1 MRPIA
6 ILFPLLIAASAAL
19 PGQGVITTMAGV
31 QFASCGPVGDGGP
44 ATSAQL
50 CGAQSP
56 AIDASGNVYFFDY
69 GNARIRKIAPDGTIT
84 TIAGTGVH
92 GSSGDGGPALNATLG
107 GIFQMAVDPS
117 GQHLCFGDAQ
127 AYKIR
132 CITLATGIIQ
142 GYGTGTP
149 GYAGD
154 GGNVANATFYDLEG
168 AAFDD
173 QGNFYV
179 ADSARN
185 NVRRVDAV
193 TGIVTTFA
201 GPGPGYCCAP
211 LGDGGPAA
219 GANIYQPA
227 GLAFHSGVLYISDEG
242 NDRVRSVSL
251 ATDIINTV
259 AGNGSPYDS
268 GDGGP
273 AVSAGLVPRWIAAD
287 GSGNLF
293 IDVGTAVRMVDPS
306 GIITTIAGT
315 PGTSGWGYDDI
326 PATQTVTGGIDGL
339 GWDPVATRLLISDT
353 GDRIRQIFYTPAT
366 TTSLSVSPNPAFPGQ
381 QATLQATVSP
391 ADATGSVRF
400 YQGSS
405 LLGSAT
411 LNNSVATF
419 PWTSSSGSYPLH
431 AVYGGDPTHNLS
443 ISGTVTLTI
452 QKGNT
457 TTALASNLN
466 PSVQGQTVTFTATVT
481 PSDATEGVLF
491 YNGATLLGTTALSG
505 GVATFTTSTLPAG
518 SNSISARYAGNGQYN
533 GSTSPTLAQVVKSTT
548 TTSLA
553 STPNPSTLGAT
564 VTLTASVTPA
574 AASGSVQFFNGSTL
588 LGASNLSGGQ
598 AQLAVANLPAG
609 TDLLTAVYGGDAN
622 NSGSTSAALA
632 QVVKAATSTGLTSSP
647 NPSTFGSPVTLT
659 ANVTPA
665 SATGSVQ
672 FFNGSALLGTANLSA
687 GTAQLTVANLP
698 AGTDS
703 LTAVYSGDANNAPS
717 TSGARVQTV
726 NKANSTTTIS
736 ASPASQ
742 SNSGQ
747 TVTFTAKVTPTAG
760 TGVVQFLDGS
770 TLIGSGTL
778 NNGTAVF
785 STTSL
790 AVGNHS
796 IKASYGG
803 DSNVNGSQ
811 SAVLSYKVKH

>member
-6 ILFPLLIAASAAL
+6 IFFALLISTSAIL
-19 PGQGVITTMAGV
+19 PGQGIITTMAGV
-31 QFASCGPVGDGGP
+31 QFANCGPLGDGGP

-50 CGAQSP
+50 CAAKSP
-56 AIDASGNVYFFDY
+56 AVDASGNIYFFDY
-69 GNARIRKIAPDGTIT
+69 GNARIRKITPDGTIT

-132 CITLATGIIQ
+132 CVILGDGIIN

-179 ADSARN
+179 SDSATN
-185 NVRRVDAV
+185 TVRRVDMV

-219 GANIYQPA
+219 GANLYEPE
-227 GLAFHSGVLYISDEG
+227 GLAYHNGALYISDEG
-242 NDRVRSVSL
+242 NFRVRSVNL
-251 ATDIINTV
+251 ATGIITTV

-273 AVSAGLVPRWIAAD
+273 AVSAGLVPRWLAVD
-287 GSGNLF
+287 GLGNLF
-293 IDVGTAVRMVDPS
+293 IDVGTAVRMVDTS
-306 GIITTIAGT
+306 GTITTIAGT
-315 PGTSGWGYDDI
+315 PGNSGWGYDDI
-326 PATQTVTGGIDGL
+326 PATQTYTGGIDGL

-353 GDRIRQIFYTPAT
+353 GDRIRQIFYTPPT
-366 TTSLSVSPNPAFPGQ
+366 TTALSVSPNPALPGVS
-381 QATLQATVSP
+381 ATLQATVSP
-391 ADATGSVRF
+391 EDATGSVRF
-400 YQGSS
+400 YQGSF

-411 LNNSVATF
+411 LNNAVATF
-419 PWTSSSGSYPLH
+419 PWTSSAGSYPMH

-443 ISGTVTLTI
+443 SSNTVTLTI

-457 TTALASNLN
+457 TTALGSNLN
-466 PSVQGQTVTFTATVT
+466 PSVQGQAVTFTAAVT
-481 PSDATEGVLF
+481 PSDATEGVQF
-491 YNGATLLGTTALSG
+491 YNGGTLLGASALSG
-505 GVATFTTSTLPAG
+505 GVATFTTSTLPTG

-533 GSTSPTLAQVVKSTT
+533 GSTSAPLAQVVKVAT

-553 STPNPSTLGAT
+553 SA
-564 VTLTASVTPA
+564 
-574 AASGSVQFFNGSTL
+574 
-588 LGASNLSGGQ
+588 
-598 AQLAVANLPAG
+598 
-609 TDLLTAVYGGDAN
+609 
-622 NSGSTSAALA
+622 
-632 QVVKAATSTGLTSSP
+632 P
-647 NPSTFGSPVTLT
+647 NPSTFGSSVTLT
-659 ANVTPA
+659 ATVTPA

-672 FFNGSALLGTANLSA
+672 FFNGGAVLGTANLT
-687 GTAQLTVANLP
+687 GGKAQLTIASLP

-703 LTAVYSGDANNAPS
+703 LTAGYGGDAGDAPS
-717 TSGARVQTV
+717 TSGATAQTV
-726 NKANSTTTIS
+726 NKANSTNTIS
-736 ASPASQ
+736 ASPPTQ

-747 TVTFTAKVTPTAG
+747 TVAFTAKVTPSAA

-770 TLIGSGTL
+770 TPIGSATL
-778 NNGTAVF
+778 SNGIAVF
-785 STTSL
+785 STAKL

-811 SAVLSYKVKH
+811 SGALSYRVKH

>member
-1 MRPIA
+1 MGSIA
-6 ILFPLLIAASAAL
+6 ILFTLLLAASAAL
-19 PGQGVITTMAGV
+19 PGQGIITTMAGV
-31 QFASCGPVGDGGP
+31 QFASCGPLGDGGP

-50 CGAQSP
+50 CGAQTP
-56 AIDASGNVYFFDY
+56 AVDASGNIYFFDY
-69 GNARIRKIAPDGTIT
+69 GNVRIRKITPNGTIT

-117 GQHLCFGDAQ
+117 GQRLCFGDAQ

-132 CITLATGIIQ
+132 CIALSTGIIQ

-154 GGNVANATFYDLEG
+154 GGNVANATFYDLQG

-179 ADSARN
+179 SDFATN
-185 NVRRVDAV
+185 NVRRVDMV
-193 TGIVTTFA
+193 TGIITTFA

-219 GANIYQPA
+219 GANLYEPE
-227 GLAFHSGVLYISDEG
+227 GLAYHNGVLYIADEG

-251 ATDIINTV
+251 ATGIIATV

-287 GSGNLF
+287 GLGNLF
-293 IDVGTAVRMVDPS
+293 IDVGTAVRMVDTS
-306 GIITTIAGT
+306 GVITTIAGT

-326 PATQTVTGGIDGL
+326 PATQTFTGGIDGL

-353 GDRIRQIFYTPAT
+353 GDRIRQIFYTPPT
-366 TTSLSVSPNPAFPGQ
+366 TTAFSVSPNPAFPGQ
-381 QATLQATVSP
+381 SATLQATVSP
-391 ADATGSVRF
+391 SDATGSVRF

-411 LNNSVATF
+411 LSNAVATF
-419 PWTSSSGSYPLH
+419 PWTSSAGSYPLH

-443 ISGTVTLTI
+443 ISATVTLTI

-457 TTALASNLN
+457 TTAIGSNLN
-466 PSVQGQTVTFTATVT
+466 PSAQGQTVTLTATVT

-491 YNGATLLGTTALSG
+491 YKGATLLGTSALSG
-505 GVATFTTSTLPAG
+505 GVATFTTSTLPTG
-518 SNSISARYAGNGQYN
+518 SNSVSARYAGNGQYN
-533 GSTSPTLAQVVKSTT
+533 GSTSSTLTQVVKMAT
-548 TTSLA
+548 TTSL
-553 STPNPSTLGAT
+553 S
-564 VTLTASVTPA
+564 
-574 AASGSVQFFNGSTL
+574 
-588 LGASNLSGGQ
+588 
-598 AQLAVANLPAG
+598 
-609 TDLLTAVYGGDAN
+609 
-622 NSGSTSAALA
+622 
-632 QVVKAATSTGLTSSP
+632 SSP

-659 ANVTPA
+659 ATVTPA

-672 FFNGSALLGTANLSA
+672 FFNGSALLGTANVT
-687 GTAQLTVANLP
+687 GGKAQLTFANLP

-703 LTAVYSGDANNAPS
+703 LIANYGGDAGNAPS
-717 TSGARVQTV
+717 SGASVETV
-726 NKANSTTTIS
+726 NKANSTTKLS
-736 ASPASQ
+736 ASPPSQ
-742 SNSGQ
+742 SASGQ
-747 TVTFTAKVTPTAG
+747 TVTFTATVAPLAA

-770 TLIGSGTL
+770 TPIGNATL
-778 NNGTAVF
+778 SNGAAVF
-785 STTSL
+785 ATNSL

-803 DSNVNGSQ
+803 DGNVNGSQ
-811 SAVLSYKVKH
+811 SGALSYRVKH

>member
-1 MRPIA
+1 MGSIA
-6 ILFPLLIAASAAL
+6 ILFTLLITASAAL
-19 PGQGVITTMAGV
+19 PGQGIITTMAGV
-31 QFASCGPVGDGGP
+31 QFASCGPLGDGGP

-56 AIDASGNVYFFDY
+56 AVDASGNIYFFDY

-107 GIFQMAVDPS
+107 GISQMAVDPS

-132 CITLATGIIQ
+132 CITLGTGIIT

-154 GGNVANATFYDLEG
+154 GGNVANATFYDLQG

-179 ADSARN
+179 SDFATN
-185 NVRRVDAV
+185 NVRRVDAI

-219 GANIYQPA
+219 GANLYEPE
-227 GLAFHSGVLYISDEG
+227 GLAYHNGVLYISDEG
-242 NDRVRSVSL
+242 NDRVRSVNL
-251 ATDIINTV
+251 ATGVINTV

-273 AVSAGLVPRWIAAD
+273 AVSAGLLPRWLAVD
-287 GSGNLF
+287 GLGNLF
-293 IDVGTAVRMVDPS
+293 IDVGTAVRMVDTS

-315 PGTSGWGYDDI
+315 PGTSGWGSDDI

-339 GWDPVATRLLISDT
+339 GWDPIATRLLISDT
-353 GDRIRQIFYTPAT
+353 GDRIRQIFYTPPT
-366 TTSLSVSPNPAFPGQ
+366 TTALSVSPNPAFPGQ

-391 ADATGSVRF
+391 SDATGSVRF

-411 LNNSVATF
+411 LSNAVATF
-419 PWTSSSGSYPLH
+419 PWTSSAGSYPLH

-443 ISGTVTLTI
+443 ISATVTLTI

-491 YNGATLLGTTALSG
+491 YNGATLLGTSALSG
-505 GVATFTTSTLPAG
+505 GVATFTTSTLPTG
-518 SNSISARYAGNGQYN
+518 SNSITARYAGNGQYN
-533 GSTSPTLAQVVKSTT
+533 GSTSSTLTQVVEVATT
-548 TTSLA
+548 T
-553 STPNPSTLGAT
+553 
-564 VTLTASVTPA
+564 
-574 AASGSVQFFNGSTL
+574 
-588 LGASNLSGGQ
+588 
-598 AQLAVANLPAG
+598 
-609 TDLLTAVYGGDAN
+609 
-622 NSGSTSAALA
+622 AL
-632 QVVKAATSTGLTSSP
+632 TSTP

-659 ANVTPA
+659 ATVTPA
-665 SATGSVQ
+665 AATGSVQ
-672 FFNGSALLGTANLSA
+672 FFNGSALLGTVNLTS
-687 GTAQLTVANLP
+687 GKAQLTVANLP
-698 AGTDS
+698 AGTAS
-703 LTAVYSGDANNAPS
+703 LTANYGGDAGNAAS
-717 TSGARVQTV
+717 TSSTTPQTV

-742 SNSGQ
+742 STSGQ
-747 TVTFTAKVTPTAG
+747 TVTFTAKVAPLAS

-770 TLIGSGTL
+770 TVIGSGTL

-790 AVGNHS
+790 AIGNHS

-803 DSNVNGSQ
+803 DGNVNGSQ
-811 SAVLSYKVKH
+811 SGALSYRVKH